1 MTSRRRV
8 GCVGC
13 ADVSATVVVGVVV
26 VLTLCVDSSAPGPA
40 AVEPADSVSAAAIAP
55 LALPM
60 RRPVVSTQIPA
71 AWRRCVEILVSSHQQ
86 GTASVGL
93 FSANCRT
100 VFVLSY
106 RIVRSILRAANRVLT
121 RIFQDRQYSSSAA
134 RFARD

>member
-13 ADVSATVVVGVVV
+13 ADVSATVVVGVLVL
-26 VLTLCVDSSAPGPA
+26 LTLWLDSSAPGPA

-93 FSANCRT
+93 SVRIVAQFSFSAIA
-100 VFVLSY
+100 
-106 RIVRSILRAANRVLT
+106 IVRSILRAANREQT
-121 RIFQDRQYSSSAA
+121 RIFQDRQ
-134 RFARD
+134 